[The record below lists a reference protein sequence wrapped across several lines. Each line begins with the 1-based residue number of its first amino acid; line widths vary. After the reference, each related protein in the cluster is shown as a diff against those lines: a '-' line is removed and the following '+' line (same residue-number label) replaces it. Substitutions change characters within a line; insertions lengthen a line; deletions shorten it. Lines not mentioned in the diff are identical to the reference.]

1 MSQAKESAAAG
12 ATSPENVAAGTQ
24 SPAPDKAGIATP
36 SPAPTNSEI
45 IAALVAK
52 ARAAQAVAATW
63 SQERLDEVVVAVG
76 WSVYKDEN
84 IQILARSAVDETG
97 MGVYED
103 KLTKHK
109 NKVMGVLK
117 DIRGARSVGLME
129 VDEVK
134 GIRKYAKP
142 VGVVGALAPVTNPTA
157 TPASN
162 GLSILKG
169 ANAVIFAPHPKAKGA
184 TRLACE
190 YMRQALRSSGA
201 PEDLVQCVENPS
213 VELTG
218 ELMRQVDLVVA
229 TGGGAMVKAAY
240 SSGTPAYGVGPGN
253 AVQLLCEDADPQDAA
268 TKIAMSKCFDNAT
281 SCSSENTAVT
291 HEAVYETFVE
301 ALKAKGG
308 YLCTPEEKARLRS
321 WLWITGKNGVEGLN
335 PVIIAHSAAD
345 IAKGAG
351 IAVPE
356 TTKFLMVEG
365 ESDIEHD
372 KFFHEKLSPVLTLL
386 RCSSFEEG
394 RSFVV
399 RITDEC
405 GTGHS
410 SGIFTF
416 KNEYIERMGE
426 TMKSSRIMVR
436 QPMVA
441 GNGGAFFNG
450 MPSTVTLGCGTWG
463 GNITTENIHWRQ
475 FINVT
480 WLALPIEPNRPSD
493 ESIFAGVWAK
503 YGK

>member
-1 MSQAKESAAAG
+1 MSQADSQD
-12 ATSPENVAAGTQ
+12 N
-24 SPAPDKAGIATP
+24 
-36 SPAPTNSEI
+36 
-45 IAALVAK
+45 AALVAGMVAK
-52 ARAAQAVAATW
+52 ARAAQAVAAGW
-63 SQERLDEVVVAVG
+63 SQERVDEVVFAAG
-76 WSVYKDEN
+76 WAVYKDEN
-84 IQILARSAVDETG
+84 IQKLARAAVDETG

-117 DIRGARSVGLME
+117 DIKGAKSVGLME
-129 VDEVK
+129 IDEAR
-134 GIRKYAKP
+134 GIRKFAKP

-169 ANAVIFAPHPKAKGA
+169 ANAVIFAPHPKAKKA
-184 TRLACE
+184 TKMACDF
-190 YMRQALRSSGA
+190 MRAAIAAAGGPQ
-201 PEDLVQCVENPS
+201 DLVQCIEEPS

-240 SSGTPAYGVGPGN
+240 SSGTPAFGVGPGN
-253 AVQLLCEDADPQDAA
+253 AVQLLCEDADPLDAA
-268 TKIAMSKCFDNAT
+268 AKISMSKCFDNAT
-281 SCSSENTAVT
+281 SCSSENSAVV
-291 HEAVYETFVE
+291 HSSVYPAFAA

-308 YLCTPEEKARLRS
+308 HLCGPEEKALLRS
-321 WLWITGKNGVEGLN
+321 FVWIKGKSGVEGLN
-335 PVIIAHSAAD
+335 PAVIAQ
-345 IAKGAG
+345 GAG
-351 IAVPE
+351 KIAQGAGFSVPE
-356 TTKFLMVEG
+356 GTRFLIVQG
-365 ESDIEHD
+365 EPDIEGD

-386 RCSSFEEG
+386 PCGSFREG
-394 RSFVV
+394 LDFVR
-399 RITDEC
+399 RITDAC

-416 KNEYIERMGE
+416 DEGYIRAMGE

-463 GNITTENIHWRQ
+463 GNITTENIHWRH

-480 WLALPIEPNRPSD
+480 WLSMPLEPRRPSD
-493 ESIFAGVWAK
+493 EEMFAGTWAK
-503 YGK
+503 FGR

>member
-1 MSQAKESAAAG
+1 
-12 ATSPENVAAGTQ
+12 
-24 SPAPDKAGIATP
+24 
-36 SPAPTNSEI
+36 
-45 IAALVAK
+45 
-52 ARAAQAVAATW
+52 VAATW
-63 SQERLDEVVVAVG
+63 SQERLDEVVFAVG

-84 IQILARSAVDETG
+84 IRVLARAAVDETG

-103 KLTKHK
+103 KLVKHK
-109 NKVMGVLK
+109 NKVLGVLR
-117 DIRGARSVGLME
+117 DIRGAKTVGLME
-129 VDEVK
+129 VDEAR

-184 TRLACE
+184 TKLACE
-190 YMRQALRSSGA
+190 FMRAALRGAGA
-201 PEDLVQCVENPS
+201 PEDLVQCLDNPS

-253 AVQLLCEDADPQDAA
+253 AVQLLCEDADPEDAA
-268 TKIAMSKCFDNAT
+268 AKISTSKCFDNAT
-281 SCSSENTAVT
+281 SCSSENTAVV
-291 HEAVYETFVE
+291 HEAVYEAFL
-301 ALKAKGG
+301 AGLLARGG
-308 YLCTPEEKARLRS
+308 HLCSAEEKTKLRD
-321 WLWITGKNGVEGLN
+321 WIWIRGRNGAEGLN
-335 PVIIAHSAAD
+335 PAVIAHDAAV

-351 IAVPE
+351 FSVSAG
-356 TTKFLMVEG
+356 TRFLVVAG
-365 ESDIEHD
+365 IPDIESD
-372 KFFHEKLSPVLTLL
+372 KFFHEKISPVLTLL
-386 RCSSFEEG
+386 KCSSFEEG

-410 SGIFTF
+410 SGIFTSR
-416 KNEYIERMGE
+416 EDYIGRMGE

-436 QPMVA
+436 QPMVS

-480 WLALPIEPNRPSD
+480 WLAMPLQPDRPAD
-493 ESIFAGVWAK
+493 EDIFGATWAQF
-503 YGK
+503 GR